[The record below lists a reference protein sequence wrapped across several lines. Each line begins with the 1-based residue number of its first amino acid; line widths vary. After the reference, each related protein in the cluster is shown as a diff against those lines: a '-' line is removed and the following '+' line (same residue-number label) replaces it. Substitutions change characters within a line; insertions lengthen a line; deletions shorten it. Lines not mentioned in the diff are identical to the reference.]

1 MPGKKERIN
10 PQITSF
16 DIGIRNLRTIK
27 IYPASFGDQ
36 LEMTDIITETVQEF
50 FKSRESVEQKTDIAL
65 VKFLVDLIR
74 DNLIKIIKLISDEN
88 EEMLK
93 EISNVQAVELATLV
107 YETNYGESAK
117 NVQSL
122 FKKIQPLFPSKR
134 PLQQSAKNIPTD

>member
-1 MPGKKERIN
+1 MPEKKERIN
-10 PQITSF
+10 PQITRLN
-16 DIGIRNLRTIK
+16 IGTRNLRTIK

-36 LEMTDIITETVQEF
+36 LEMTDLITETVQEF

-93 EISNVQAVELATLV
+93 EITNVQAIELATLV
-107 YETNYGESAK
+107 YEMNYGESVK

-134 PLQQSAKNIPTD
+134 PLQQSVKDIPTD

>member
-1 MPGKKERIN
+1 MPEKKERIN
-10 PQITSF
+10 PQITRLN
-16 DIGIRNLRTIK
+16 IGTRNLRTIK

-36 LEMTDIITETVQEF
+36 LEMTDLITETVQEF

-93 EISNVQAVELATLV
+93 EITNVQAIELATLV
-107 YETNYGESAK
+107 YEMNYGESVK

-134 PLQQSAKNIPTD
+134 PLQQSVKDIPTE